1 MEILDTLR
9 FIVSYIVTHDIK
21 LGNFKSHE
29 QFGYFHPSYN
39 EFGEKCSLTGTVFFL
54 LNFIWKTIG
63 IYVKDGWKLN
73 SPNGQKHT

>member
-39 EFGEKCSLTGTVFFL
+39 EFAEKCSLTGTVFSCWILFGKPL
-54 LNFIWKTIG
+54 GFMSKMVGN
-63 IYVKDGWKLN
+63 
-73 SPNGQKHT
+73 